1 MATFSDRL
9 KELRTAK
16 GETQKQIASLLGI
29 AERNYRRYEAGDVD
43 PIASNA
49 TLLADH
55 FDVSI
60 DYLLGR
66 SDNPNRQ

>member
-16 GETQKQIASLLGI
+16 GKTQKQIAELLGI

-43 PIASNA
+43 PTASNA
-49 TLLADH
+49 ILLADY
-55 FDVSI
+55 FDVST

-66 SDNPNRQ
+66 SNKPERQ

>member
-1 MATFSDRL
+1 MATFSGRL

-16 GETQKQIASLLGI
+16 GETQKQIAEFLGI

-43 PIASNA
+43 PTASN
-49 TLLADH
+49 TMLLADY
-55 FDVSI
+55 FDVST

-66 SDNPNRQ
+66 SDIPRRQ

>member
-9 KELRTAK
+9 KELRIAK
-16 GETQKQIASLLGI
+16 SKTQKQIAGLLGI

-43 PIASNA
+43 PTASNV
-49 TLLADH
+49 TLLADY

-66 SDNPNRQ
+66 SDNSQRQ

>member
-1 MATFSDRL
+1 MAIFADRL

-16 GETQKQIASLLGI
+16 GATQKQIAELLGI
-29 AERNYRRYEAGDVD
+29 AERNYRRYEAGSVD
-43 PIASNA
+43 PTASNMI
-49 TLLADH
+49 LLADY

-66 SDNPNRQ
+66 SDNPKRQ